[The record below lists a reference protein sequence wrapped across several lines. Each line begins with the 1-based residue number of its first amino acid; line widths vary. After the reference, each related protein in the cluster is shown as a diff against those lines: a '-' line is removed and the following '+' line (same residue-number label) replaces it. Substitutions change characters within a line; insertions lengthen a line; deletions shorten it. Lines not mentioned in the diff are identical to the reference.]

1 MRFTLDDV
9 RRACATL
16 PKPVLHLITEV
27 EPTRPAAML
36 IPVIDVDGQAAVV
49 ATKRAADMRHHRGEW
64 VFPGGRM
71 DPEDGT
77 TAQAA
82 RREAEEELGI
92 PAHRVDIVGQLD
104 SHGPI
109 HTGYIVDVFVGMVD
123 GDVELRPDQRE
134 VSDVLVIPVAQ
145 LLDPARNFRGPVL
158 AGHDPT
164 PGLAMA
170 GSEIASRTRHVD
182 LDDLRFYVIG
192 PDEFLWGLQGDVVFN
207 FLHHLTG
214 GAHWS

>member
-1 MRFTLDDV
+1 MRYTIDDV
-9 RRACATL
+9 RRACASL
-16 PKPVLHLITEV
+16 PEPVLHLITDV
-27 EPTRPAAML
+27 EQTRPAAIL
-36 IPVIDVDGQAAVV
+36 IPVIDVGGEAAVV

-64 VFPGGRM
+64 VFPGGRV

-77 TAQAA
+77 TANAA

-109 HTGYIVDVFVGMVD
+109 HTGYIVDVFVGVVD
-123 GDVELRPDQRE
+123 GEVELRPDGRE
-134 VSDVLVIPVAQ
+134 VSEVMVIALSD

-158 AGHDPT
+158 RDHDPT
-164 PGLAMA
+164 PGLDVE
-170 GSEIASRTRHVD
+170 GRTRHVD

-207 FLHHLTG
+207 LLHHLTG
-214 GAHWS
+214 GEHRS

>member
-9 RRACATL
+9 RRACASL
-16 PKPVLHLITEV
+16 PEPVLHRITDV
-27 EPTRPAAML
+27 EQTRPAAML
-36 IPVIDVDGQAAVV
+36 IPVIDMNGEAAVV

-109 HTGYIVDVFVGMVD
+109 HTGYVVDVFVGVVD
-123 GDVELRPDQRE
+123 GEIELRPDHRE
-134 VSDVLVIPVAQ
+134 VSDVMVVAVAD
-145 LLDPARNFRGPVL
+145 LLDPARSFRGPIMQD
-158 AGHDPT
+158 HDPS
-164 PGLAMA
+164 PGFETS
-170 GSEIASRTRHVD
+170 GRTQHVD
-182 LDDLRFYVIG
+182 LADLRFYVIA
-192 PDEFLWGLQGDVVFN
+192 PDEHLWGLQGDVVFN

-214 GAHWS
+214 GAHRS